1 MVSGRL
7 KCSLRCEGS
16 TSSIKLICIS
26 WSSTCKLLRSL
37 KEKRLLSFHIQI
49 LGQNYHDFTTQYL
62 SMQIYF
68 KSLRHVSIQKVFQ
81 RIIEWPSRMNIS
93 CIFRPHSKWLG
104 NNYEDQFFFSTTC
117 SFKTCRFNDSLFL
130 NTVSI
135 TSFWLSL

>member
-62 SMQIYF
+62 RMQIYF

-81 RIIEWPSRMNIS
+81 RIRMAEHDEHLLYFQTSQQMTWESLWRSI
-93 CIFRPHSKWLG
+93 
-104 NNYEDQFFFSTTC
+104 FFFSTTC